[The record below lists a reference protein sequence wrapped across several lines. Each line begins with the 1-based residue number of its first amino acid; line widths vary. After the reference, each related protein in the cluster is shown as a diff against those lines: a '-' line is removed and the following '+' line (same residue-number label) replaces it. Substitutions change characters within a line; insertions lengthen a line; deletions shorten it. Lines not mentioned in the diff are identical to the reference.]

1 MNSKQTKKT
10 FENALF
16 QALRSHG
23 LLRPDNNEHEDGT
36 TESVLPAEFD
46 NPDAFLKKE
55 AKVVPLK
62 SSVKKINKRP
72 QYAKVALKK
81 GMKTKPKKKR

>member
-1 MNSKQTKKT
+1 MNSNQAKKN

-23 LLRPDNNEHEDGT
+23 LLQPDKSEQEEGA
-36 TESVLPAEFD
+36 TENLLPTEFESGE
-46 NPDAFLKKE
+46 AFVKKE
-55 AKVVPLK
+55 TKVVPLK
-62 SSVKKINKRP
+62 PTVRKTNKRP

-81 GMKTKPKKKR
+81 GTKSKPKKKR